1 MAAMDII
8 GDSVGSGNEVGL
20 VELVFSDRLQLDNKK
35 HPKLNKHLKAN
46 SLTFFFIVNTS
57 CQWHISPLACG
68 SLVGNVGPLGNG

>member
-1 MAAMDII
+1 VAAMDII

-46 SLTFFFIVNTS
+46 TLCVYNSETTPSNNLECKAVEKTWYKI
-57 CQWHISPLACG
+57 LAIR
-68 SLVGNVGPLGNG
+68 